1 MQTIPRFFPRMRNV
15 PARECALL
23 RLQEI
28 KMLQGKGGERRKD
41 RKTRLLKRGFN
52 FLPTCFAKDEHVNY
66 S

>member
-1 MQTIPRFFPRMRNV
+1 MRNV